1 MPTHRDEKELCGW
14 TVGRAGEYAAALPLE
29 KNIVL
34 YVFAETMFHV
44 KHGFVFSN
52 HSDYVINTQLLWM
65 REAVH
70 RFNGSLRAV
79 GTVQG

>member
-1 MPTHRDEKELCGW
+1 MK
-14 TVGRAGEYAAALPLE
+14 
-29 KNIVL
+29 
-34 YVFAETMFHV
+34 TMFHV

-52 HSDYVINTQLLWM
+52 HSDYAINTQLLWM